1 MVDVQERGELVEA
14 EQVEL
19 LSASFAAGKNANSN
33 SFGMVSVAKRSGTS
47 LR

>member
-19 LSASFAAGKNANSN
+19 ICALCG
-33 SFGMVSVAKRSGTS
+33 REECEIE
-47 LR
+47 